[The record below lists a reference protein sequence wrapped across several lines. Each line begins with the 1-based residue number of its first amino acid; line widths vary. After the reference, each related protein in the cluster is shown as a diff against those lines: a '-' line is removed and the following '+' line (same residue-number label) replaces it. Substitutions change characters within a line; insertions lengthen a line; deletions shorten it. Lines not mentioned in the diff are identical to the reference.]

1 MKKQSAID
9 WLVKEFNLV
18 NHPATIQFA
27 KDMEKSQ
34 ILDAY
39 YDGGVDFQM
48 RKECDKQEVPYIND
62 AHEYYD
68 KKYDNKNSLVN
79 LY

>member
-9 WLVKEFNLV
+9 WLIKEFNIQ
-18 NHPATIQFA
+18 NYPATIQFA

-39 YDGGVDFQM
+39 HSGRNDFQM
-48 RKECDKQEVPYIND
+48 RKECQNQEVSYIND
-62 AHEYYD
+62 AHEYYNE
-68 KKYDNKNSLVN
+68 KYDNKNSLVN
-79 LY
+79 LW